1 MAQRQCPLVFDFLHD
16 TLHERRFTLAV
27 LPDKGNLVPAF
38 HRQVCVAEHHVIA
51 IRFADTFH
59 NHRITS
65 RTGRRRKFQ
74 PQSGSIFLIYLQQF
88 QLFQHLD
95 TALHLQRLRIRS
107 FEAFDE
113 LFRLSDKFLLL
124 VISLLLLFAAFF
136 AQGQILGV
144 IHFIIVDT
152 SHCHFN
158 SAGGDVV
165 HKLAVVADDNHRF
178 AVVDQKIFE
187 PLDRFDVEVV
197 RRLVEQEHVRFL
209 QQQLCQL
216 DAHPPAAAEIARLPL
231 EILAGEPEAEQRLF
245 HIFLVVG
252 GIDRI
257 ELLA

>member
-1 MAQRQCPLVFDFLHD
+1 M
-16 TLHERRFTLAV
+16 
-27 LPDKGNLVPAF
+27 
-38 HRQVCVAEHHVIA
+38 
-51 IRFADTFH
+51 
-59 NHRITS
+59 
-65 RTGRRRKFQ
+65 
-74 PQSGSIFLIYLQQF
+74 
-88 QLFQHLD
+88 
-95 TALHLQRLRIRS
+95 
-107 FEAFDE
+107 
-113 LFRLSDKFLLL
+113 
-124 VISLLLLFAAFF
+124 
-136 AQGQILGV
+136 
-144 IHFIIVDT
+144 
-152 SHCHFN
+152 
-158 SAGGDVV
+158 
-165 HKLAVVADDNHRF
+165 ADDNHRF